1 LEGTCAACSEENRSG
16 ILPNQRLSG
25 SSKTAPFNLVFISE
39 SKIPLRWVK
48 FFSPQNIHGGEI
60 MKVSRYVLLVLSFI
74 FLASILPILG
84 YAADQD
90 RQALESLITDLDQ
103 KIKEWDQK
111 RGAHPKFLEELKSLV
126 KQYRSRLRVVYL
138 SEDFSDGN
146 YLYNPAWVVDSGRFQ
161 VTGSRRL
168 LSEVF
173 VEKPAPVSPSK
184 EKTSSLGVIFK
195 EILKKPEEEKTADTP
210 SAPQEARIHTLVQIG
225 PEFEIDLNL
234 VSRSSWGSMEVVLL
248 GGSPPIPLYRMI
260 YRPSPSAERPIEVV
274 RERDGKSFL
283 IDTASQY
290 PSLDDGA
297 THRLQWM
304 RDSQGKM
311 RVMVDGKDVLAT
323 YEIYYRDNFT
333 GLALV
338 NKGGTYEWGP
348 ILVFKAQEIK
358 TQ

>member
-1 LEGTCAACSEENRSG
+1 
-16 ILPNQRLSG
+16 
-25 SSKTAPFNLVFISE
+25 
-39 SKIPLRWVK
+39 
-48 FFSPQNIHGGEI
+48 
-60 MKVSRYVLLVLSFI
+60 MKVSRYVLLVLPFI

-90 RQALESLITDLDQ
+90 RQSLENLLGDLEK
-103 KIKEWDQK
+103 KIKEADQ
-111 RGAHPKFLEELKSLV
+111 RTVAYPKFLEELKVLI

-138 SEDFSDGN
+138 SEDFADGDYRN
-146 YLYNPAWVVDSGRFQ
+146 NPTWIVGSGRFQ
-161 VTGSRRL
+161 MTGSHRL
-168 LSEVF
+168 LSEVS

-184 EKTSSLGVIFK
+184 EKTSSLGGLFK
-195 EILKKPEEEKTADTP
+195 EILKKPEEEKTVDTP

-225 PEFEIDLNL
+225 PEFEIGLTL
-234 VSRSSWGSMEVVLL
+234 VSRSSWGSMEIVLL
-248 GGSPPIPLYRMI
+248 GGSPAIPLYRMI
-260 YRPSPSAERPIEVV
+260 YRPSPSAERPIEIV
-274 RERDGKSFL
+274 RERDGKSYL

-348 ILVFKAQEIK
+348 ILVFKAQETK